1 MSVNGQFLG
10 RRRPGPAPFGFSRED
25 GVLVPDPVRQ
35 SAIQRM
41 GRLRA
46 KGVSLRA
53 IAAKLKAA
61 GIPISHMGV
70 KKVLNRER
78 GAS

>member
-1 MSVNGQFLG
+1 
-10 RRRPGPAPFGFSRED
+10 
-25 GVLVPDPVRQ
+25 
-35 SAIQRM
+35 
-41 GRLRA
+41 
-46 KGVSLRA
+46 VSLRA

-78 GAS
+78 GAGR